1 MNQNQIVKYEVS
13 GQEIELS
20 PDIIRNYLVSGD
32 GRVTDQEVMMFL
44 SLCKY
49 QKLNPFLREAYL
61 VKYGSQPATIVTGKE
76 TYTKRA
82 AASPLCDGYKAGI
95 YVVTKDGEMQKRE
108 GAMFVKALGETV
120 VGGWAEVYRKDWK
133 VPVYNEVAFDEYVG
147 RKRDGSITKM
157 WSEKG
162 GTMIRK
168 VALVQALREGLPEE
182 LGGTYSPEEI
192 SSINLDDLS
201 EDAVEIVQVPVESTE
216 PEEEMGASQLTGST
230 SPHTTK
236 YSPSVLL
243 GIEDEKDAPTGVTAP
258 QNGTSERERTPDTKK
273 TAKIDKAGQ
282 EMLKKRYARNAS
294 AVAHVLKERGLSK
307 VSDLPATDL
316 QQFVADVDDL
326 LGPPVRAAGKE

>member
-1 MNQNQIVKYEVS
+1 MNQNQIVKYEVN
-13 GQEIELS
+13 GQEIKLS

-95 YVVTKDGEMQKRE
+95 YVVTKDGTIQKRA
-108 GAMFVKALGETV
+108 GAMFVKSLGETV

-133 VPVYNEVAFDEYVG
+133 VPVCVEVAFDEYVG

-157 WSEKG
+157 WREKG
-162 GTMIRK
+162 ATMIRK
-168 VALVQALREGLPEE
+168 VALVQALREALPEE

-192 SSINLDDLS
+192 NSVNMEDLS
-201 EDAVEIVQVPVESTE
+201 EDAVEIVQAPDESTELEEDVITEKQRTMLFSHFQGHEDKIRAVLEARGVESTKEILKADFDSILKDVGDMILLAQEESNE
-216 PEEEMGASQLTGST
+216 PENVKDVEFEE
-230 SPHTTK
+230 
-236 YSPSVLL
+236 
-243 GIEDEKDAPTGVTAP
+243 
-258 QNGTSERERTPDTKK
+258 
-273 TAKIDKAGQ
+273 
-282 EMLKKRYARNAS
+282 
-294 AVAHVLKERGLSK
+294 VAE
-307 VSDLPATDL
+307 
-316 QQFVADVDDL
+316 
-326 LGPPVRAAGKE
+326 

>member
-1 MNQNQIVKYEVS
+1 MSNNIVKYEVN

-61 VKYGSQPATIVTGKE
+61 VKYGNQPATIVTGKE

-95 YVVTKDGEMQKRE
+95 YVATKSGEIQKRA

-133 VPVYNEVAFDEYVG
+133 VPICIEVTFDEYVG
-147 RKRDGSITKM
+147 RKWDGSITKM

-162 GTMIRK
+162 ATMIRK
-168 VALVQALREGLPEE
+168 VALVQALREALPEE

-192 SSINLDDLS
+192 NSVNMDDLS
-201 EDAVEIVQVPVESTE
+201 EDAVEIVQTPVEDVITEKQRSELFNYFPGHEDKIRAVLEVRGIESTKDILKSEFDSILKDIGDMILLAQEESNE
-216 PEEEMGASQLTGST
+216 PENVKNIEFEET
-230 SPHTTK
+230 
-236 YSPSVLL
+236 V
-243 GIEDEKDAPTGVTAP
+243 E
-258 QNGTSERERTPDTKK
+258 
-273 TAKIDKAGQ
+273 
-282 EMLKKRYARNAS
+282 
-294 AVAHVLKERGLSK
+294 
-307 VSDLPATDL
+307 
-316 QQFVADVDDL
+316 
-326 LGPPVRAAGKE
+326 

>member
-1 MNQNQIVKYEVS
+1 MNQNQIVKYEVN
-13 GQEIELS
+13 GQEIQLS
-20 PDIIRNYLVSGD
+20 PDIIRKYLVSGD

-95 YVVTKDGEMQKRE
+95 YVATKTGEIQKRS

-133 VPVYNEVAFDEYVG
+133 VPVCIEGAFDEYVG

-157 WSEKG
+157 WKEKG
-162 GTMIRK
+162 ATMIRK
-168 VALVQALREGLPEE
+168 VALVQALREALPEE

-192 SSINLDDLS
+192 NSVNMDDLS
-201 EDAVEIVQVPVESTE
+201 DDVVEIVQSPNESIAPEEDLITEKQRTMLFSQFPGHEDKIRAVLEVRGIEST
-216 PEEEMGASQLTGST
+216 
-230 SPHTTK
+230 
-236 YSPSVLL
+236 
-243 GIEDEKDAPTGVTAP
+243 KDIPK
-258 QNGTSERERTPDTKK
+258 SDFDS
-273 TAKIDKAGQ
+273 I
-282 EMLKKRYARNAS
+282 LK
-294 AVAHVLKERGLSK
+294 
-307 VSDLPATDL
+307 D
-316 QQFVADVDDL
+316 VADMIL
-326 LGPPVRAAGKE
+326 LAREESDGSEDVKDVEFEETAE

>member
-1 MNQNQIVKYEVS
+1 MNNQNNQNEIVKYEVN

-95 YVVTKDGEMQKRE
+95 YVVTKDGEIQKRV
-108 GAMFVKALGETV
+108 GSMFVKALGETV

-133 VPVYNEVAFDEYVG
+133 VPVCTEVAFDEYIG
-147 RKRDGSITKM
+147 RKKDGSITKM

-162 GTMIRK
+162 ATMIRK
-168 VALVQALREGLPEE
+168 VALVQALREALPEE

-192 SSINLDDLS
+192 NSVNMDDLS
-201 EDAVEIVQVPVESTE
+201 EDAVQIVQSPNEFTAPAEDVITEKQRTMLFSHFPGHEDKIRAVLEARNIEST
-216 PEEEMGASQLTGST
+216 
-230 SPHTTK
+230 
-236 YSPSVLL
+236 
-243 GIEDEKDAPTGVTAP
+243 KDIPK
-258 QNGTSERERTPDTKK
+258 SEFDS
-273 TAKIDKAGQ
+273 I
-282 EMLKKRYARNAS
+282 LK
-294 AVAHVLKERGLSK
+294 
-307 VSDLPATDL
+307 D
-316 QQFVADVDDL
+316 VADMIL
-326 LGPPVRAAGKE
+326 LAREKPDGSEDVKDVEFEEAVE

>member
-1 MNQNQIVKYEVS
+1 MNQNQIVKYEVN

-20 PDIIRNYLVSGD
+20 PNIIREYLVSGD

-95 YVVTKDGEMQKRE
+95 YVVTKGGEIQKRA
-108 GAMFVKALGETV
+108 GAMFIKALGETV

-133 VPVYNEVAFDEYVG
+133 VPVCIEVAFDEYVG

-157 WSEKG
+157 WKEKG
-162 GTMIRK
+162 ATMIRK
-168 VALVQALREGLPEE
+168 VALVQALREALPEE

-192 SSINLDDLS
+192 NDVNMDDLS
-201 EDAVEIVQVPVESTE
+201 EDAVEIVQTPVESTAHAKDVITE
-216 PEEEMGASQLTGST
+216 KQRTMLFSHFPGHEDKIRAVLEVRGIEST
-230 SPHTTK
+230 KDIPKSDFDSILK
-236 YSPSVLL
+236 DVADMVLL
-243 GIEDEKDAPTGVTAP
+243 AGEESDGSEDAKDVEFEETA
-258 QNGTSERERTPDTKK
+258 E
-273 TAKIDKAGQ
+273 
-282 EMLKKRYARNAS
+282 
-294 AVAHVLKERGLSK
+294 
-307 VSDLPATDL
+307 
-316 QQFVADVDDL
+316 
-326 LGPPVRAAGKE
+326 

>member
-1 MNQNQIVKYEVS
+1 MSNNIVKYEVN

-61 VKYGSQPATIVTGKE
+61 VKYGNQPATIVTGKE

-95 YVVTKDGEMQKRE
+95 YVATKSGEIQKRA

-133 VPVYNEVAFDEYVG
+133 VPICIEVTFDEYVG

-162 GTMIRK
+162 ATMIRK
-168 VALVQALREGLPEE
+168 VALVQALREALPEE

-192 SSINLDDLS
+192 NSVNMDDLS
-201 EDAVEIVQVPVESTE
+201 EDAVEIVQTPVEDVITEKQRSELFNYFPGHEDKIRAVLEVRGIESTKDILKSEFDSILKDIGDMILLAQEESNE
-216 PEEEMGASQLTGST
+216 PENVKNIEFEE
-230 SPHTTK
+230 
-236 YSPSVLL
+236 
-243 GIEDEKDAPTGVTAP
+243 TA
-258 QNGTSERERTPDTKK
+258 E
-273 TAKIDKAGQ
+273 
-282 EMLKKRYARNAS
+282 
-294 AVAHVLKERGLSK
+294 
-307 VSDLPATDL
+307 
-316 QQFVADVDDL
+316 
-326 LGPPVRAAGKE
+326 

>member
-1 MNQNQIVKYEVS
+1 MNQNQIVKYEVN

-20 PDIIRNYLVSGD
+20 PDIIREYLVSGD

-95 YVVTKDGEMQKRE
+95 YVVTKDGEIQKRA
-108 GAMFVKALGETV
+108 GAMFVKSLGETV

-133 VPVYNEVAFDEYVG
+133 VPVCTEVAFDEYVG

-157 WSEKG
+157 WGEKG
-162 GTMIRK
+162 ATMIRK
-168 VALVQALREGLPEE
+168 VALVQALREALPEE

-192 SSINLDDLS
+192 NSVNMDDLS
-201 EDAVEIVQVPVESTE
+201 DDVVEIVQAPNESTAHAE
-216 PEEEMGASQLTGST
+216 DLITEKQRTMLFSHFPGHEDKIRAVLEVRGIEST
-230 SPHTTK
+230 KDIPKSDFDSILK
-236 YSPSVLL
+236 DVADMVLL
-243 GIEDEKDAPTGVTAP
+243 AREESDESEDVKDVEFEETA
-258 QNGTSERERTPDTKK
+258 E
-273 TAKIDKAGQ
+273 
-282 EMLKKRYARNAS
+282 
-294 AVAHVLKERGLSK
+294 
-307 VSDLPATDL
+307 
-316 QQFVADVDDL
+316 
-326 LGPPVRAAGKE
+326 

>member
-1 MNQNQIVKYEVS
+1 MNDQKNQNQIVKYEVN
-13 GQEIELS
+13 GQEIQLS
-20 PDIIRNYLVSGD
+20 PDIIREYLVSGD

-61 VKYGSQPATIVTGKE
+61 VKYGNQAATIVTGKE

-95 YVVTKDGEMQKRE
+95 FIATKDGEIQKRG

-147 RKRDGSITKM
+147 RKKDGSITKM

-162 GTMIRK
+162 ATMIRK
-168 VALVQALREGLPEE
+168 VALVQALREALPEE

-192 SSINLDDLS
+192 NSVNMDDLS
-201 EDAVEIVQVPVESTE
+201 DDAVEIIQAPVESTTPVKDVITEKQRTMLFSHFPGHEDKIRSALEVRGIESTKDILKADFDSILKDVGDMILLAREESSE
-216 PEEEMGASQLTGST
+216 PEDVENVEF
-230 SPHTTK
+230 
-236 YSPSVLL
+236 
-243 GIEDEKDAPTGVTAP
+243 EKMA
-258 QNGTSERERTPDTKK
+258 E
-273 TAKIDKAGQ
+273 
-282 EMLKKRYARNAS
+282 
-294 AVAHVLKERGLSK
+294 
-307 VSDLPATDL
+307 
-316 QQFVADVDDL
+316 
-326 LGPPVRAAGKE
+326 